1 MTVQQ
6 SLGRLEASYI
16 TWMEK
21 HNKYRDAGYIWWER
35 INDCQDWSTKERTYV
50 PMSDTKTLSVM
61 RKWVKYQKSFG

>member
-35 INDCQDWSTKERTYV
+35 INDCKIGVLRRV
-50 PMSDTKTLSVM
+50 PMYL
-61 RKWVKYQKSFG
+61 